1 MKKVDKD
8 LPKLVFDLSLD
19 NLSLSDLQKI
29 TLGFFES
36 QICATSTTTPFEMAE
51 YRYWVRRNNN
61 DRFPN
66 SVKGYIDFIRSNFPD
81 FEGWFSVFL
90 LDKYNEGFPS
100 LAQEKITAIQLYL
113 ASDRLLER
121 LISEAH
127 QKARRSIS
135 GTPLQSRDWLKEK
148 FDAPRHW
155 FQEPRK
161 SGTLFEIVFRVLDCK
176 SLDNLHF
183 YVPTVEVKK

>member
-1 MKKVDKD
+1 MNKVDKD

-29 TLGFFES
+29 TLGFFKS
-36 QICATSTTTPFEMAE
+36 QICTKSTTTPFQMAG
-51 YRYWVRRNNN
+51 YRRWVRRNSN

-66 SVKGYIDFIRSNFPD
+66 SAKGYIDFIRFNFPD
-81 FEGWFSVFL
+81 FEGRLSVSL
-90 LDKYNEGFPS
+90 LDRYSEGLPS
-100 LAQEKITAIQLYL
+100 LAEEKIATIQLYL

-127 QKARRSIS
+127 RKARRSIS

-155 FQEPRK
+155 LQKPRK
-161 SGTLFEIVFRVLDCK
+161 SGALFEIVSRVLECK
-176 SLDNLHF
+176 SLNNLHF